1 MEVFDAALLCIYIHI
16 ICILYMIYIYIYL
29 YCVYFGL
36 VVAEHDFNKALKVK
50 PTDLVGL
57 IEAPNLDG

>member
-1 MEVFDAALLCIYIHI
+1 
-16 ICILYMIYIYIYL
+16 MIYIYIYL

>member
-1 MEVFDAALLCIYIHI
+1 MYTVYD
-16 ICILYMIYIYIYL
+16 IYIYL

>member
-1 MEVFDAALLCIYIHI
+1 MEVFDAALLCIYIY
-16 ICILYMIYIYIYL
+16 YMYTVYDIYIYL

>member
-1 MEVFDAALLCIYIHI
+1 MYIYIY
-16 ICILYMIYIYIYL
+16 YMYTVYDIYIYIYL